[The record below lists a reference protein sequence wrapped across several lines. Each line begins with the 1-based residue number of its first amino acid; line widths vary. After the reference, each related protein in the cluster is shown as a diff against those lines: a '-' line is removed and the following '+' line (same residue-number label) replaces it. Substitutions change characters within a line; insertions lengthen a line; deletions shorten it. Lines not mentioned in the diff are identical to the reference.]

1 MQRSFAALFAST
13 QARLPALP
21 LSMAPKQ
28 DEDTETDERE
38 SEDDESPDEQDRELG
53 ETALTRGGDDDGEA
67 EAKPAKNADGDDPD
81 SDDDDAPA
89 AAQLGA
95 TRYVMAGFFITG
107 VAGAFVV
114 GKLLAA
120 IWSKIAET
128 NWAQTSAQFLARVGE
143 EERGEYTTVV
153 GGVLAV
159 CLAVYAYRRPDVRLW
174 TEEVSSELSKVT
186 WPNKSEVT
194 NNTIIVLV
202 TGAFATA
209 YFTLLDRFWG
219 FVTNLVY
226 GS

>member
-1 MQRSFAALFAST
+1 
-13 QARLPALP
+13 
-21 LSMAPKQ
+21 MADHDDD
-28 DEDTETDERE
+28 DETETAERE
-38 SEDDESPDEQDRELG
+38 ANEDPSSEDAELGEQTLARAAADDGDESDQEDDE
-53 ETALTRGGDDDGEA
+53 
-67 EAKPAKNADGDDPD
+67 
-81 SDDDDAPA
+81 DDAPA

-107 VAGAFVV
+107 VAAAFVL

-128 NWAQTSAQFLARVGE
+128 NWAQTSATFLARVGE

-153 GGVLAV
+153 GGIVALIA
-159 CLAVYAYRRPDVRLW
+159 AVYAYRRPDVRLW
-174 TEEVSSELSKVT
+174 TDEVSSELAKVT

>member
-1 MQRSFAALFAST
+1 
-13 QARLPALP
+13 
-21 LSMAPKQ
+21 MADHDDD
-28 DEDTETDERE
+28 DETETAERE
-38 SEDDESPDEQDRELG
+38 ASDDPSNGDETELG
-53 ETALTRGGDDDGEA
+53 EQALARATAEGDE
-67 EAKPAKNADGDDPD
+67 D
-81 SDDDDAPA
+81 SEDDDDAPA

-107 VAGAFVV
+107 VAAAFVL

-120 IWSKIAET
+120 TWSKIAET
-128 NWAQTSAQFLARVGE
+128 NWAQTSATFLARVGE

-153 GGVLAV
+153 SGIVAV
-159 CLAVYAYRRPDVRLW
+159 ILAVYAYRRPDVRLW

>member
-1 MQRSFAALFAST
+1 
-13 QARLPALP
+13 
-21 LSMAPKQ
+21 MADKR
-28 DEDTETDERE
+28 DEDDETETDERDDA
-38 SEDDESPDEQDRELG
+38 SPEDDRDLG
-53 ETALTRGGDDDGEA
+53 EAAIERADA
-67 EAKPAKNADGDDPD
+67 EDGDDAAAAAAVEQQG
-81 SDDDDAPA
+81 DDEDAPVA
-89 AAQLGA
+89 ATQLGA
-95 TRYVMAGFFITG
+95 IRYVMAGFFITG
-107 VAGAFVV
+107 IAAAFVV

-120 IWSKIAET
+120 IWSKVADT
-128 NWAQTSAQFLARVGE
+128 NWAQTSATFLARVGE
-143 EERGEYTTVV
+143 EERGEYTTVI

-159 CLAVYAYRRPDVRLW
+159 VAAVYAYRRPDVRLW

-186 WPNKSEVT
+186 WPDKSEVT

>member
-1 MQRSFAALFAST
+1 
-13 QARLPALP
+13 
-21 LSMAPKQ
+21 MAPKQ

-38 SEDDESPDEQDRELG
+38 SDDEESPDEQEKELG
-53 ETALTRGGDDDGEA
+53 ETAIARAGLDAEIEA
-67 EAKPAKNADGDDPD
+67 QAEKAEQEG
-81 SDDDDAPA
+81 DDDDAPA

-107 VAGAFVV
+107 VAAAFVV
-114 GKLLAA
+114 GKLLSA

-143 EERGEYTTVV
+143 EERGEYTTVI
-153 GGVLAV
+153 GGIIAV
-159 CLAVYAYRRPDVRLW
+159 SLAVYAYRRPDVRLW

>member
-1 MQRSFAALFAST
+1 
-13 QARLPALP
+13 
-21 LSMAPKQ
+21 MADHDDD
-28 DEDTETDERE
+28 DETETAERE
-38 SEDDESPDEQDRELG
+38 ASDDPSNGDETELG
-53 ETALTRGGDDDGEA
+53 EQALARATAEGDE
-67 EAKPAKNADGDDPD
+67 D
-81 SDDDDAPA
+81 SEDDDDAPA

-107 VAGAFVV
+107 VAAAFVL

-120 IWSKIAET
+120 TWSKIAET
-128 NWAQTSAQFLARVGE
+128 NWAQTSATFLARVGE

-153 GGVLAV
+153 GGIVAV
-159 CLAVYAYRRPDVRLW
+159 ILAVYAYRRPDVRLW

>member
-1 MQRSFAALFAST
+1 
-13 QARLPALP
+13 
-21 LSMAPKQ
+21 MADKHD
-28 DEDTETDERE
+28 DETETDERE
-38 SEDDESPDEQDRELG
+38 PREDESPDEQDRELG
-53 ETALTRGGDDDGEA
+53 ETALARAGEEEGDSSKEDEEDE
-67 EAKPAKNADGDDPD
+67 
-81 SDDDDAPA
+81 DDAPA

-107 VAGAFVV
+107 VAAAFVI
-114 GKLLAA
+114 GKLISA
-120 IWSKIAET
+120 IWAKIAET

-153 GGVLAV
+153 GGIIAVSLA
-159 CLAVYAYRRPDVRLW
+159 LYAYRRPDVRLW

-186 WPNKSEVT
+186 WPSKSDVT

-202 TGAFATA
+202 TGALATA

-226 GS
+226 RAEP